1 MIYTYTLDAKGK
13 DGVVGEKGT
22 SSDATKKLSKLFTKF
37 ANKNDFGLM
46 CELLNGYDV
55 TLIKMKECLNKKGV
69 IIARCYQDEEHYVLI
84 TKTDDMFAYIF
95 DPYYVVEDHYYKDPQ
110 VAVVLNQIFTHNRI
124 VEIKRL
130 FSESKDDF
138 SLMESEKREIILIY
152 KQ

>member
-13 DGVVGEKGT
+13 DGVVGEKGK

-130 FSESKDDF
+130 FSENKDDF
-138 SLMESEKREIILIY
+138 SLMESEKREIILIN